1 MLIMF
6 IRKRQ
11 YENNSNKPR
20 QKIHRH
26 DHRKVEHMLEYVY
39 GSIEVD
45 GKLVSYI
52 KDTIIDGDRI
62 VSVEVSEK

>member
-1 MLIMF
+1 MRTIV
-6 IRKRQ
+6 INQ
-11 YENNSNKPR
+11 YGKYIDTIT
-20 QKIHRH
+20 Q
-26 DHRKVEHMLEYVY
+26 KVEHMIEHGY

-52 KDTIIDGDRI
+52 EYTIIDGDRI